1 MRFLNRRRILIAV
14 GATLI
19 AFLALIAVIAAY
31 LGSAAF
37 HLRARQYMAEQIAR
51 RTGAQVTLAD
61 FHWSLWH
68 EAFILEG
75 LTLRGLEPAEEAPLA
90 HFDRIQVG
98 IHLRTLLERR
108 IDLSAGD
115 PKAYDDRVARLR
127 LRQAFGRLI
136 RRASDRGVFVL
147 LDRQTP
153 ARLLSAFPAGVV
165 VRRVGLSQA
174 VMETRDFLAQP
185 ALPG

>member
-1 MRFLNRRRILIAV
+1 MSGWKRFAQGAILRFLNRRRILIAA

-37 HLRARQYMAEQIAR
+37 HLLVRQYIAEQIAG

-61 FHWSLWH
+61 FHWSFLH

-90 HFDRIQVG
+90 YFNRIQVR
-98 IHLRTLLERR
+98 INLRTLFEHR
-108 IDLSAGD
+108 IDLSELTIVQ
-115 PKAYDDRVARLR
+115 PE
-127 LRQAFGRLI
+127 FH
-136 RRASDRGVFVL
+136 L
-147 LDRQTP
+147 LVTPDGKTNIPSPPQTSP
-153 ARLLSAFPAGVV
+153 G
-165 VRRVGLSQA
+165 
-174 VMETRDFLAQP
+174 QP
-185 ALPG
+185 